1 MKTVIIRKRKYETPD
16 IASIQLTTENSLLT
30 GSVITVTEV
39 PITILEEGGVTIE
52 DYQPFDSGEDFKE
65 LNF

>member
-1 MKTVIIRKRKYETPD
+1 MKTVIIKKRKYEAPD

-30 GSVITVTEV
+30 GSVVTVTKV
-39 PITILEEGGVTIE
+39 PITIQEEGGVTIE